1 MSTGFKLMDEDYF
14 LNKKKRRS
22 IHLLAKYSFDEEAF
36 RGFTMRKKELVF
48 FIKDN
53 QLHIGLRY
61 KGVISPLATSLFK
74 GTRGGL
80 GVQHPGMIVKE
91 EKKKQVRWKWEF
103 SEPLTLEDDK
113 FRHSY
118 WRDGKERITLQF
130 IIDKTNCI
138 IVFHTK
144 ILLSGKYGGEKE
156 FEDLEGN
163 SIIVMTR
170 FEFDLLRSKA
180 KKIIQETTDG
190 GG

>member
-1 MSTGFKLMDEDYF
+1 MSTSFKLMDEDCF
-14 LNKKKRRS
+14 LNKKKRRL
-22 IHLLAKYSFDEEAF
+22 IRLLAKYSYTEDVF
-36 RGFTMRKKELVF
+36 RGLTARKKEIVF

-61 KGVISPLATSLFK
+61 KRVISSAATSLFK
-74 GTRGGL
+74 GTQSGL
-80 GVQHPGMIVKE
+80 GAHRPGMVIKE

-103 SEPLTLEDDK
+103 SEPLILKDDK